1 MTVKEAIS
9 TAKATLPN
17 IESISK
23 EVLRFFAK
31 ELNCNTAKLIA
42 FDETEVNVERLGYFL
57 KKRGENT
64 PFEYIINEADFY
76 GELFYVDERVLIPRP
91 ETEILLEYAVKI
103 AKEISAKSLLDICT
117 GSGIVAVCA
126 KKQIPHLVVAAS
138 DISKKAL
145 EVTSINK
152 TKHNVEISLIES
164 DLFESPQTKGFEL
177 ITANPPYIQNGYP
190 LEPHVLKEP
199 HNALFGGKRGDEI
212 VKRILEAFFSKDHK
226 AIVCEI
232 GYDQKNYVLDTI
244 NGKKSIKYGF
254 YKDYSGFDRGF
265 WIIKD

>member
-9 TAKATLPN
+9 TAKSTLPH
-17 IESISK
+17 IESITK

-42 FDETEVNVERLGYFL
+42 FDETEVSAERLGYFL
-57 KKRGENT
+57 KKRGDDT

-103 AKEISAKSLLDICT
+103 AKEISAKTLLDICT
-117 GSGIVAVCA
+117 GSGVVAVCA
-126 KKQIPHLVVAAS
+126 KKQIPSLAVVAS

-145 EVTSINK
+145 EVAAINK
-152 TKHNVEISLIES
+152 AKHDTEISLIES
-164 DLFESPQTKGFEL
+164 DLFESVQADGFDI

-190 LEPHVLKEP
+190 LEANVLQEP
-199 HNALFGGKRGDEI
+199 HNALFGGERGDEI
-212 VKRILEAFFSKDHK
+212 VKRILENF
-226 AIVCEI
+226 
-232 GYDQKNYVLDTI
+232 
-244 NGKKSIKYGF
+244 
-254 YKDYSGFDRGF
+254 
-265 WIIKD
+265 